1 MLAFPTTSLTGYD
14 IVGLKVWPAGRID
27 ENPSLGLS
35 NSLKIAGFQLARLK
49 TGELFISYIRNCD
62 YG

>member
-14 IVGLKVWPAGRID
+14 RID

-49 TGELFISYIRNCD
+49 TGEFFISYIRNCD